1 MLHIGRM
8 GRFYALV
15 AVVSSLLVACGDNLI
30 DDEGQGKPTD
40 VNGGDLQPL
49 GRTTAEVCGAMSW
62 STMTT
67 ANPSMDLALV
77 NWPKQT
83 TVLAVPTGG
92 GAMTGFALNDR
103 LVMTTDPAGTK
114 INLNDSFSSVAVNLY
129 HDRLVATAVASG
141 ATTVNLLDPYLE
153 TATQIA
159 KLDGTVLPKPGFFE
173 TNHQHVV
180 VVGGQD
186 GVSVTQ
192 FDDAWSLI
200 GTTLVGATKPVTTM
214 AATQMGDAVIA
225 TWSTSAGE
233 CYVQQLAT
241 HPGTPAGVA
250 SACANGRIAANVA
263 DDSAKI
269 IFEGNNGIRV
279 MHVAHT
285 QMGGDSVQLR
295 PDAHSPR
302 IVFDGARYW
311 VSYLDLRGDII
322 VGFLDEHN
330 QLVSTSVFGP
340 KPHRDAYELAMVDG
354 KPWVFSVDPLNGYV
368 ANALC
373 AVTSY

>member
-1 MLHIGRM
+1 
-8 GRFYALV
+8 
-15 AVVSSLLVACGDNLI
+15 
-30 DDEGQGKPTD
+30 
-40 VNGGDLQPL
+40 
-49 GRTTAEVCGAMSW
+49 
-62 STMTT
+62 
-67 ANPSMDLALV
+67 
-77 NWPKQT
+77 
-83 TVLAVPTGG
+83 
-92 GAMTGFALNDR
+92 
-103 LVMTTDPAGTK
+103 
-114 INLNDSFSSVAVNLY
+114 
-129 HDRLVATAVASG
+129 
-141 ATTVNLLDPYLE
+141 
-153 TATQIA
+153 
-159 KLDGTVLPKPGFFE
+159 VLPKPGFFE

-192 FDDAWSLI
+192 FDDEWSLI

-233 CYVQQLAT
+233 CYVLQLAT

-250 SACANGRIAANVA
+250 SACANDRIAANVA

-330 QLVSTSVFGP
+330 QFVSRACSP
-340 KPHRDAYELAMVDG
+340 EPHRTYGFRWSTASRG
-354 KPWVFSVDPLNGYV
+354 CSR
-368 ANALC
+368 
-373 AVTSY
+373 SIR